1 MVGIFV
7 SSILI
12 FSPNFAAAPSV
23 TPIEVA
29 DNPNCVELEFIG
41 NELRVDPPVDG
52 DYDDVD
58 LNPGPLSV
66 HVEFT
71 LGGEPPE
78 PLTVDWTSNI
88 NVKGVFV
95 KGANSGNLY
104 TYTPPT
110 NGDTGLETP
119 TQQAISHVSFCYD
132 EMVGGT
138 GIQIDKTAMLL
149 AGAQM
154 NAAWLIPV
162 LVAGIGFAIVIARK
176 F

>member
-1 MVGIFV
+1 MVGSLV
-7 SSILI
+7 ASILI
-12 FSPNFAAAPSV
+12 LGPNFAAAPSV

-29 DNPNCVELEFIG
+29 DNPNCVELGFIG

-58 LNPGPLSV
+58 FNPGPLSV
-66 HVEFT
+66 HVEFD
-71 LGGEPPE
+71 PDVDA
-78 PLTVDWTSNI
+78 LTVDWTSNI
-88 NVKGVFV
+88 NVNGVFV

-104 TYTPPT
+104 TYAPPT

-119 TQQAISHVSFCYD
+119 TQQGISHVSFCYD

-154 NAAWLIPV
+154 NAAWMIPV
-162 LVAGIGFAIVIARK
+162 IVSGIGFAIVIARK